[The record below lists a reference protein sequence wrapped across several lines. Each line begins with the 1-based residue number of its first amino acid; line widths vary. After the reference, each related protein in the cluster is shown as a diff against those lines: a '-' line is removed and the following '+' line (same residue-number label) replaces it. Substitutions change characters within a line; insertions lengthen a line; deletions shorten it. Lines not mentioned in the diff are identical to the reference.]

1 METRAPYLLIGLF
14 TVVLTGGAMLFA
26 LWMAESGDQGRYQ
39 LYDVVFNEAV
49 SGLSVGNRV
58 EYSGI
63 AVGEVRRLSLDPE
76 DPRKVWARIQVQEDT
91 PIKENTQARLALANV
106 TGTSNI
112 QLTNGTPDSPVLRGD
127 DGKVPVIIAQPSP
140 LAQLK
145 LSSSEILI
153 SMNELMDQAK
163 QLLSRENIAHVSQ
176 ILNNIDRFSGTLADQ
191 EPSLHQ
197 TLANLAATSRQSE
210 LLLTQANALL
220 SRRGE
225 PLLREAGETVAS
237 LKRTSNQLEALL
249 TDNAAHVDLGLQ
261 GLSELGQTLR
271 QLNQTLAAIEQVAR
285 QLENH
290 PAEYLLG
297 GEQIKE
303 FQP

>member
-63 AVGEVRRLSLDPE
+63 AVGEVRRLSLDPK

-112 QLTNGTPDSPVLRGD
+112 QLTNGTPNSPVLRGD
-127 DGKVPVIIAQPSP
+127 DDKVPVIIAQPSP

-153 SMNELMDQAK
+153 SMNELMNQAK

-176 ILNNIDRFSGTLADQ
+176 ILNNINRFSGTLADQ
-191 EPSLHQ
+191 EPGLHQ

-220 SRRGE
+220 SKRGE
-225 PLLREAGETVAS
+225 PLLEDAGETVAA
-237 LKRTSNQLEALL
+237 LKRTSNQLEALV
-249 TDNAAHVDLGLQ
+249 TDNAANVDLGLQ

>member
-63 AVGEVRRLSLDPE
+63 AVGEVRKLSLDPE

-127 DGKVPVIIAQPSP
+127 DDTIPVIIAQPSP

-153 SMNELMDQAK
+153 SMNELMNQAK

-191 EPSLHQ
+191 EPGLRQ

-249 TDNAAHVDLGLQ
+249 TDNAANVDLGLQ

-271 QLNQTLAAIEQVAR
+271 QLNQTLAVIEQVAR

>member
-63 AVGEVRRLSLDPE
+63 AVGEVRKLSLDPE

-112 QLTNGTPDSPVLRGD
+112 QLTNGTPNSPVLRGD
-127 DGKVPVIIAQPSP
+127 DDKVPVIIAQPSP

-153 SMNELMDQAK
+153 SMNELMNQAK

-176 ILNNIDRFSGTLADQ
+176 ILNNINRFSGTLADQ
-191 EPSLHQ
+191 EPGLHQ

-220 SRRGE
+220 SKRGE
-225 PLLREAGETVAS
+225 PLLEDAGETVAA
-237 LKRTSNQLEALL
+237 LKRTSNQLEALV
-249 TDNAAHVDLGLQ
+249 TDNAANVDLGLQ